1 MIIILTSLLYLKSNC
16 FVIQNGILTCFAYIF
31 PEIDAAIFQTC
42 IACMCGLLW
51 SKHKYRP
58 FFMAFRPLHIVY
70 IYTPCKWPTGLSL
83 SNYTAT
89 TSTKNQNLESFSI
102 IIWFF
107 VVNKCEE
114 YAWFF
119 SKSQVFVSRLPIQ
132 ISKIERNYEWLCN
145 WKNPKNVYVF
155 GWKKAFDLKS

>member
-1 MIIILTSLLYLKSNC
+1 MKFKIIYL
-16 FVIQNGILTCFAYIF
+16 LTCFAYIF

-89 TSTKNQNLESFSI
+89 TATMNQNLESLSI
-102 IIWFF
+102 IVWCEKYACLKKTSFGIKSKDYQFRFENGKKLRMIEKKIWKMCIWLKKRF
-107 VVNKCEE
+107 
-114 YAWFF
+114 
-119 SKSQVFVSRLPIQ
+119 LP
-132 ISKIERNYEWLCN
+132 
-145 WKNPKNVYVF
+145 
-155 GWKKAFDLKS
+155 